1 MLTRIRKCS
10 KLFSLVPICLM
21 IASGCSQT
29 MESPTQSTTSVTRRS
44 LRATQVTR
52 EEFFVPSN
60 TSVFNEA
67 MADPDVQVALALL
80 ESEGSFW
87 VDSAS
92 VMVIVENWGW
102 SLTPGATRDRPLGEG
117 PPATHEELL
126 SADTI
131 VFLPFM
137 TSPPN
142 MQHFLAIALVRTG
155 AGEHGVGIVEG
166 DISNNPPIA
175 IREGKIVKHVFA
187 PSDPTGA
194 IAWWSCVAS
203 GLVTTGIV
211 CGLSGPCYVKCGGIG
226 ALGTLG
232 GCTTSWLLAD

>member
-1 MLTRIRKCS
+1 MLTKIRKCS

-29 MESPTQSTTSVTRRS
+29 AESPTQSTTSVTRRS

-92 VMVIVENWGW
+92 VMVIVENWI
-102 SLTPGATRDRPLGEG
+102 LPGQMRMA
-117 PPATHEELL
+117 
-126 SADTI
+126 
-131 VFLPFM
+131 
-137 TSPPN
+137 
-142 MQHFLAIALVRTG
+142 
-155 AGEHGVGIVEG
+155 
-166 DISNNPPIA
+166 
-175 IREGKIVKHVFA
+175 
-187 PSDPTGA
+187 
-194 IAWWSCVAS
+194 
-203 GLVTTGIV
+203 TTGFWIT
-211 CGLSGPCYVKCGGIG
+211 C
-226 ALGTLG
+226 
-232 GCTTSWLLAD
+232 